1 MRVIVILN
9 SKEEVEI
16 ILERVV
22 KEQSPQVSESEP
34 MAERLS
40 CNNLWV
46 EIVERNF
53 SKNFLKKNLFVVLSF
68 SAHIQGPIPWW
79 KEKAK
84 HL

>member
-1 MRVIVILN
+1 
-9 SKEEVEI
+9 
-16 ILERVV
+16 
-22 KEQSPQVSESEP
+22 
-34 MAERLS
+34 
-40 CNNLWV
+40 
-46 EIVERNF
+46 VERNF